1 MDVEIHE
8 EKKGKAIIF
17 LLSGRL
23 DSTTS
28 PMVEEKILQAI
39 VNGASDVILDFA
51 SLSYISSAGIRV
63 LVHCH
68 KELEKKQG
76 HIFLASVP
84 KPIEN
89 VLYITGFLPYFKVF
103 EGQEQALAA
112 LSYS

>member
-1 MDVEIHE
+1 MNVEIRE
-8 EKKGKAIIF
+8 EKKGKAMVF
-17 LLSGRL
+17 SLSGRL

-28 PMVEEKILQAI
+28 PKVEEKILHSIAD
-39 VNGASDVILDFA
+39 GTSDVILDFA

-68 KELEKKQG
+68 KELEKKHG
-76 HIFLASVP
+76 HIFLAAVP

-103 EGQEQALAA
+103 EGQEQALNA
-112 LSYS
+112 LK